1 MLAVHGLVLHSFLI
15 YRMLCHVKA
24 VKFILPALL
33 AENWGRLLLVGVIV
47 GAVVISL
54 PTIFICFGCMLEQR
68 SFRGGFLR
76 SRELLRGNRVQVV
89 GTLVLCNLAVTAVT
103 VVLYLIAVVIVAV
116 FAVWFADRRLEL
128 ILVLEARDRIE
139 MVLMPLMSI
148 ALMSVNYGALT
159 VLYVQLDRKRQN
171 KERWKFEAGEHAVF
185 RG

>member
-1 MLAVHGLVLHSFLI
+1 MQSGSYGGNGGALSDCGCVL
-15 YRMLCHVKA
+15 
-24 VKFILPALL
+24 
-33 AENWGRLLLVGVIV
+33 WRL
-47 GAVVISL
+47 
-54 PTIFICFGCMLEQR
+54 
-68 SFRGGFLR
+68 
-76 SRELLRGNRVQVV
+76 
-89 GTLVLCNLAVTAVT
+89 
-103 VVLYLIAVVIVAV
+103 

-171 KERWKFEAGEHAVF
+171 KERWKFEAGEHAGL